1 MILKCLHITMN
12 HKNSNS
18 TSSKG
23 VLGFLAAAATTAVAS
38 SLCCIAPLIY
48 LVFGVSAA
56 SLSGLSKLTWLQWPM
71 LILSIGFMITITYRL
86 FFSQKPICSMIQRKY
101 LIILYF
107 MFLPFVIFML
117 TYPFVL
123 PWLLELFE

>member
-1 MILKCLHITMN
+1 MN
-12 HKNSNS
+12 HKSNNS

-23 VLGFLAAAATTAVAS
+23 IIGFLAAAMTTAVAS
-38 SLCCIAPLIY
+38 SLCCLAPLIY

-71 LILSIGFMITITYRL
+71 LGLSVIFVVLITHKL
-86 FFSQKPICSMIQRKY
+86 FLSKKPLCSGGLQRKH

-107 MFLPFVIFML
+107 LSLPLVIFML
-117 TYPFVL
+117 SYPFVL
-123 PWLLELFE
+123 PWLLELLE

>member
-1 MILKCLHITMN
+1 MTLKHLHTIMN
-12 HKNSNS
+12 PKSIDS
-18 TSSKG
+18 PPSKG
-23 VLGFLAAAATTAVAS
+23 IVGFLAAAVTTAVAS

-48 LVFGVSAA
+48 LIFGVSAA

-71 LILSIGFMITITYRL
+71 LVLSIGFMVTITYRL
-86 FFSQKPICSMIQRKY
+86 FFSKKPICSMIQRKY
-101 LIILYF
+101 LVILYF
-107 MFLPFVIFML
+107 IFLPFVIFML